1 MVTSVSRPITADTLA
16 TNTLPLPLLVFIPA
30 KTLPMHPAVPL
41 FGSEQK
47 PATQVAPELLPRI
60 DVQSALVAHAN
71 VLAPPDTEQL
81 DTPPVITPFE
91 SRTHAVF
98 PVALVP

>member
-1 MVTSVSRPITADTLA
+1 MTAETLA
-16 TNTLPLPLLVFIPA
+16 TNTLPLPLLVLIPA
-30 KTLPMHPAVPL
+30 ATLPMHPAVPV
-41 FGSEQK
+41 FGSVQK
-47 PATQVAPELLPRI
+47 PPTQVAPELLPRNA
-60 DVQSALVAHAN
+60 VQSELAVHAK

-81 DTPPVITPFE
+81 DAPPLITPFE